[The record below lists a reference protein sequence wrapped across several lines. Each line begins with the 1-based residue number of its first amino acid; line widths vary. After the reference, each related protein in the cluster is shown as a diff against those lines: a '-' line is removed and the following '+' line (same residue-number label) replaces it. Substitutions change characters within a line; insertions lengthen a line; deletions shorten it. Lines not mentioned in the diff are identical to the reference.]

1 MPILPFNS
9 IHPSVADDTF
19 IAPDAWVIGSV
30 TIGARSSLFFN
41 VVARGDIQ
49 PITIG
54 AGTNLQEH
62 VLVHSSHDMAPVVI
76 GDNVT
81 VGHRAII
88 HGCSIGNNTLIGM
101 GATILDNAIIGEH
114 CIIGAHSLIT
124 KGMVIPARSLV
135 LGSPAKVHRAITE
148 QEAAGLEESALH
160 YQKSAAE
167 YRKIFSPPN

>member
-9 IHPSVADDTF
+9 IHPSVAGDAF
-19 IAPDAWVIGSV
+19 IAPDAWVIGAV
-30 TIGARSSLFFN
+30 TIGAGSSLFFN

-54 AGTNLQEH
+54 VGTNLQEH
-62 VLVHSSHDMAPVVI
+62 VLVHLSHDMAPVVI

-101 GATILDNAIIGEH
+101 GATILDNAIIGDH
-114 CIIGAHSLIT
+114 CIIGAHALIT
-124 KGMVIPARSLV
+124 KGMIIPPRSLV
-135 LGSPAKVHRAITE
+135 LGSPAKVHRPISDE
-148 QEAAGLEESALH
+148 EAAGLRESALH
-160 YQKSAAE
+160 YQKSAVE
-167 YRKIFSPPN
+167 YRRIFSLPN